1 LSLSAIAGPCVVRS
15 SYADET
21 FAVRSSEVETAT
33 VTANAQL
40 HDALTGQH
48 LTFLQSGQG
57 EARFVLEVRPARRME
72 MAMRALF
79 RVPGLLR
86 PFARLR
92 R

>member
-1 LSLSAIAGPCVVRS
+1 VEVLAGSV
-15 SYADET
+15 
-21 FAVRSSEVETAT
+21 AVRVSGRDRLLVVGERADVPRRK
-33 VTANAQL
+33 VHVVHNA
-40 HDALTGQH
+40 GE
-48 LTFLQSGQG
+48 G

-92 R
+92 RRSHR